1 MGRDIKASDYI
12 NPEVSPESEDY
23 FDFAGFTNDFMKEN
37 GFDQTKYMND
47 YNKEHYKRVTVLVPQ
62 SEHDIIEFLKT
73 KRPVSSYILNLI
85 KEDMEENN
93 RI

>member
-1 MGRDIKASDYI
+1 MAKEIKASDYI

-23 FDFAGFTNDFMKEN
+23 FDFVEFTKDFMKEN

-62 SEHDIIEFLKT
+62 SEQEVIEFLKA
-73 KRPVSSYILNLI
+73 KKPVSSYILNLI
-85 KEDMEENN
+85 KQDMNKK
-93 RI
+93 